1 MAILNMNNMKKFL
14 STLFIYAVTL
24 LITAGTA
31 QANTAIYQQDGRH
44 HKCAIAEK
52 GKGGPK
58 NFNSEKL
65 KNELRAHIT
74 REANLTPKEANV
86 FFPIFFEKKDKQ
98 RALQRQKSSMLRHA
112 AKDKMSETDCRRVLQ
127 EVENLDKK
135 IQRIEHEYTE
145 RLRKRIGCKKLVKA
159 MAADMSFGRKMFHRM
174 TKNR

>member
-1 MAILNMNNMKKFL
+1 MNNKKKFFA
-14 STLFIYAVTL
+14 TLFIYAVTL
-24 LITAGTA
+24 LIMSGAAQA

-44 HKCAIAEK
+44 HKYAIAEK
-52 GKGGPK
+52 GKGGPRK
-58 NFNSEKL
+58 FNSEKL
-65 KNELRAHIT
+65 KNELRVHIT

-145 RLRKRIGCKKLVKA
+145 RLRKRIGYKKLVKA